1 LPTVGIYNFPAVPTI
16 GGGPVR
22 ELARYLLAHAII
34 DFQGDI
40 TIEQVRQFL
49 RDDDSREAR
58 TLMSKLIEDKGVE
71 DFLIVV
77 ADCLKEH
84 IRSGISEDIIREQL
98 STYSES

>member
-1 LPTVGIYNFPAVPTI
+1 M
-16 GGGPVR
+16 R
-22 ELARYLLAHAII
+22 ELARYLLTHAII

-58 TLMSKLIEDKGVE
+58 MLLSRLIEDKGVE

-77 ADCLKEH
+77 ADCLKES
-84 IRSGISEDIIREQL
+84 IRAGISEDTIREQL
-98 STYSES
+98 NTYSES